1 MSATTTVT
9 ISSAQ
14 IGNGRIPHYIRT
26 DGFHARTLCDRNA
39 DRVLSDQE
47 AAKASRHCIPCT
59 RALEEITRA
68 AQEPAEAPA
77 APAAEEAAAPST
89 PGDVTRPG
97 VKIRKDGRMKW
108 TVERGGHMGVIFDE
122 EGMKRGRWAAWSPFA
137 HTPHNMAAFTDD
149 AEAAVDAILATFP
162 VRVAA
167 LARELGVSV
176 VDVLAEAAALEAEWA
191 ELGPRAVLAKVPN
204 GASTALTGAAAL
216 TVRESLAAR
225 AAEVATRT
233 PGDVI
238 RPGVTIRKKEF
249 GNAWTV
255 QRDEQEGVIFDE
267 GGAAERGGRWVAS
280 SPFATTWRNLVSTTD
295 NPEEAVDAILDT
307 LPALASTVAGLTGT
321 TTSDVLEEAANLAAE
336 WKDRGA
342 PCSPRRCS
350 TETPSS
356 TARPSWRS

>member
-1 MSATTTVT
+1 M
-9 ISSAQ
+9 
-14 IGNGRIPHYIRT
+14 GR
-26 DGFHARTLCDRNA
+26 L
-39 DRVLSDQE
+39 V
-47 AAKASRHCIPCT
+47 
-59 RALEEITRA
+59 
-68 AQEPAEAPA
+68 
-77 APAAEEAAAPST
+77 
-89 PGDVTRPG
+89 
-97 VKIRKDGRMKW
+97 
-108 TVERGGHMGVIFDE
+108 
-122 EGMKRGRWAAWSPFA
+122 PFA

-267 GGAAERGGRWVAS
+267 GAPRSAAAGG
-280 SPFATTWRNLVSTTD
+280 
-295 NPEEAVDAILDT
+295 
-307 LPALASTVAGLTGT
+307 
-321 TTSDVLEEAANLAAE
+321 
-336 WKDRGA
+336 
-342 PCSPRRCS
+342 SPRR
-350 TETPSS
+350 PSPPPGA
-356 TARPSWRS
+356 TW